1 MRTRADVLAELVE
14 VQTKKPNSWSSSMA
28 RAGRIS
34 QLKSELKELDAAH
47 STFESKP
54 EQPTINNENRKIEF
68 VINGYKVTVEP
79 QF

>member
-14 VQTKKPNSWSSSMA
+14 AQMKKPNSWSSSMA
-28 RAGRIS
+28 RTGRIS
-34 QLKSELKELDAAH
+34 QLKSELNELDAELYTQAR
-47 STFESKP
+47 E
-54 EQPTINNENRKIEF
+54 EPTIVKENRKVEF

>member
-14 VQTKKPNSWSSSMA
+14 VQMKKPNSWSSSMA
-28 RAGRIS
+28 KTGRIS
-34 QLKSELKELDAAH
+34 QLKSELNALDAELYTQ
-47 STFESKP
+47 SP
-54 EQPTINNENRKIEF
+54 EEPTIVKENRKVEF

>member
-14 VQTKKPNSWSSSMA
+14 VQMKKPNSWSSSMA
-28 RAGRIS
+28 RTGRIS
-34 QLKSELKELDAAH
+34 RLKNELKELDATH